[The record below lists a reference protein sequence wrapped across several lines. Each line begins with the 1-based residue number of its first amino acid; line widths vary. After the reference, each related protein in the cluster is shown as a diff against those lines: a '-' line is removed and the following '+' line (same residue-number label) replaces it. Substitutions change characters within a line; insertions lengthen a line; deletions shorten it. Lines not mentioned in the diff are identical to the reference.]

1 MPQTTH
7 NSPIKDPTTRK
18 DTKPMIPFWK
28 SVKSFDQKRLCT
40 KIKISQTIPPRNDIT
55 IGIVGFLSL
64 MVNYTLSLGH
74 LVVLVVMCAYHVFL

>member
-1 MPQTTH
+1 MPQNTH

-18 DTKPMIPFWK
+18 ETKPMIPFWK
-28 SVKSFDQKRLCT
+28 SVKSSDQNRLCNR
-40 KIKISQTIPPRNDIT
+40 IKMSQAIPPRIEIT

-74 LVVLVVMCAYHVFL
+74 LVVLVVMRAYHAFL